1 MFDAIMYIA
10 WAAAM
15 LWLLCMGAG
24 VLLLPLY
31 LWARW
36 RDQDQAA

>member
-1 MFDAIMYIA
+1 MFEAIMYTA
-10 WAAAM
+10 WAAVM

-31 LWARW
+31 LWVRR